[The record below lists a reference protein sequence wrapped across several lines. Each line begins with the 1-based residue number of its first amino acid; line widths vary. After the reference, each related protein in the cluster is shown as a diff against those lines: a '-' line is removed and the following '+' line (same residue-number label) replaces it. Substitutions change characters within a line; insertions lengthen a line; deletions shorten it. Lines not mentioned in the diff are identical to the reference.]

1 MPLGV
6 VAAVRRHKL
15 TRESILD
22 GSHHA
27 RIRAAY
33 GPDYRFMSDVERK
46 NHIDGMLARAPRA
59 GRRGG
64 NPTSF
69 PPERKVP

>member
-1 MPLGV
+1 MTAPKPGPDSNPE
-6 VAAVRRHKL
+6 VRRHKL

-33 GPDYRFMSDVERK
+33 GPDFRFMTD
-46 NHIDGMLARAPRA
+46 A
-59 GRRGG
+59 
-64 NPTSF
+64 
-69 PPERKVP
+69 